1 MLPLLL
7 HLAPVRAKKATSSG
21 RWCSA
26 CLNALSQV
34 GMWTTCP
41 SNLGKLLTHCGGA
54 MALGAWR
61 CLLGVESPQVGD
73 VVVVRW
79 ARI

>member
-1 MLPLLL
+1 
-7 HLAPVRAKKATSSG
+7 
-21 RWCSA
+21 
-26 CLNALSQV
+26 
-34 GMWTTCP
+34 
-41 SNLGKLLTHCGGA
+41 

-79 ARI
+79 ARIEREASGLASEGYRAEHRQRR